1 VIHAAAGYLNPA
13 QMRILEEQYALRT
26 QMSEALSET
35 SVPDGITM
43 KVQFDANGCPTLIA
57 VAGE

>member
-13 QMRILEEQYALRT
+13 QMRILEEQY
-26 QMSEALSET
+26 ALSET